1 MEDIRA
7 ERPAHVAREGR
18 PDLTKDQAV
27 RRART
32 WKRALGWSAVL
43 AFALLWQA
51 AAHHLTG
58 VTSRTGAGPSSST
71 PAQAPGSGQGFG
83 QGQPAGGFDFG
94 SSQSVQPFTQSTV
107 S

>member
-7 ERPAHVAREGR
+7 ERPAHLAREGR
-18 PDLTKDQAV
+18 PELTKDQAAG
-27 RRART
+27 RART
-32 WKRALGWSAVL
+32 WKRALAWSAVL

-51 AAHHLTG
+51 DAHHLTG
-58 VTSRTGAGPSSST
+58 VTSRTGAGASSST
-71 PAQAPGSGQGFG
+71 PAQAPASGQGFG
-83 QGQPAGGFDFG
+83 QVQTSGGYDFG

>member
-7 ERPAHVAREGR
+7 ERPAHIAREGR
-18 PDLTKDQAV
+18 PELTKDEALS
-27 RRART
+27 RART
-32 WKRALGWSAVL
+32 WKRALAWSAVL
-43 AFALLWQA
+43 VFALLWQA

-58 VTSRTGAGPSSST
+58 VTSRTGAGAASST
-71 PAQAPGSGQGFG
+71 PAQTPGSGQGFG
-83 QGQPAGGFDFG
+83 QVQTSGGYDFG